1 MFVEIVTP
9 VTYTFILFTGST
21 ERIEAHQVSKR
32 PTSVAGQVLVLQL
45 VVMAVVVMAGAALT
59 IANERSNSDDAAR
72 REVVAVAASIAN
84 EPSTALAVTSADPT
98 TPLQPETERIRAI
111 TGVDFIVVM
120 APDRTR
126 FTHTT
131 PELIGKPFSGNIDRA
146 LAGETFTETYVGSLG
161 PSIRSVT
168 PITGTDGNIVGLV
181 SAGVTRARISDQ
193 FFDGLPVI
201 IGVVLAAFIVAAV
214 GSVLLSRRLRRQT
227 LGMAP
232 DELRTMYEHHDA
244 VLHSIGEGL
253 VVFGRDGN
261 AELVNDEARRLLDL
275 PDGPVRRSDLPE
287 SLQHMESGTVDGELH
302 LTDTRILVV
311 SQDPVIWDDRRLG
324 DVLTIRDRTELQG
337 VMGELDSVRSFAESL
352 RSQAHESA
360 NRLHTVITMVEL
372 GRHSEAVDFA
382 TADLELSQHLIDR
395 LMGSVNEP
403 ALAALLLGKVSQAA
417 EQGVELTITDDTGLD
432 HAGRVTARE
441 LVTLVGNLIDNAI
454 DASKKSDQPWVE
466 VTVRDSATEL
476 VVRVSDSGPGMSADV
491 LQSALTRGYST
502 KADSRGLGLALV
514 SQVVN
519 RYRGT
524 LTSEITYGS
533 VLTATI
539 PTTRSES

>member
-1 MFVEIVTP
+1 M
-9 VTYTFILFTGST
+9 
-21 ERIEAHQVSKR
+21 AKR

-45 VVMAVVVMAGAALT
+45 IVMAVIVFAGGVLT
-59 IANERSNSDDAAR
+59 IINERTNSDEATR
-72 REVVAVAASIAN
+72 REVIAVAASIAN
-84 EPSTALAVTSADPT
+84 EPSTPIAIRSENPSAV
-98 TPLQPETERIRAI
+98 LQPETERIRMI

-131 PELIGKPFSGNIDRA
+131 VDLIGKPFSGNIDRA

-168 PITGTDGNIVGLV
+168 PVTDVNGDIVGLV
-181 SAGVTRARISDQ
+181 SAGVTRDKISDQ
-193 FFDGLPVI
+193 FVSGLPLI
-201 IGVVLAAFIVAAV
+201 IGVVFAAFVVAAI
-214 GSVLLSRRLRRQT
+214 GSVALSRRLRRQT

-232 DELRTMYEHHDA
+232 DELRSMYEHHDA
-244 VLHSIGEGL
+244 VLHSISEGL
-253 VVFGRDGN
+253 LVFGKNGT
-261 AELVNDEARRLLDL
+261 AEIVNDEARRLLDL
-275 PDGPVRRSDLPE
+275 PDGPVRREDLPE
-287 SLQHMESGTVDGELH
+287 SLQHMSSGGELH
-302 LTDTRILVV
+302 LTDTRVLVV
-311 SQDPVIWDDRRLG
+311 NQDPVMWEGRTLG

-337 VMGELDSVRSFAESL
+337 MIGELDSVRSFAESL

-360 NRLHTVITMVEL
+360 NRLHAVITMVEL
-372 GRHSEAVDFA
+372 GRPQEAVEFA

-417 EQGVELTITDDTGLD
+417 EQGVELTITEDTALD
-432 HAGRVTARE
+432 HAGIVTPRE

-454 DASKKSDQPWVE
+454 DASKESEQPWVE
-466 VTVRDSATEL
+466 VTVRDSTSEL
-476 VVRVSDSGPGMSADV
+476 VVRVSDSGPGMPTEV
-491 LQSALTRGYST
+491 LETALTRGYST
-502 KADSRGLGLALV
+502 KSGSRGLGLALV
-514 SQVVN
+514 TQVVT

-524 LTSEITYGS
+524 LTSEVTYGS

-539 PTTRSES
+539 PTEPTT

>member
-1 MFVEIVTP
+1 M
-9 VTYTFILFTGST
+9 
-21 ERIEAHQVSKR
+21 AKR

-45 VVMAVVVMAGAALT
+45 VVMAVIVLAGGILT
-59 IANERSNSDDAAR
+59 IVNERSNSDEATR
-72 REVVAVAASIAN
+72 REVIAIAASIAN
-84 EPSTALAVTSADPT
+84 EPSTPIAIASENPT
-98 TPLQPETERIRAI
+98 ARLQPETERIRVI

-131 PELIGKPFSGNIDRA
+131 VDLIGQPFSGNIDRA

-161 PSIRSVT
+161 PSIRAVT
-168 PITGTDGNIVGLV
+168 PVTDDSGTVVGLV
-181 SAGVTRARISDQ
+181 SAGVTREKISDQ
-193 FFDGLPVI
+193 FVSGLPLI
-201 IGVVLAAFIVAAV
+201 IGVVIAAFVVATI
-214 GSVLLSRRLRRQT
+214 GSVALSRRLRRQT

-232 DELRTMYEHHDA
+232 DELRSMYEHHDA
-244 VLHSIGEGL
+244 VLHSISEGL
-253 VVFGRDGN
+253 LVFGTSDT
-261 AELVNDEARRLLDL
+261 AEIVNDEARRLLDL
-275 PDGPVRRSDLPE
+275 PDGPVRRDDLPE
-287 SLQHMESGTVDGELH
+287 SLQHMTSGGELH
-302 LTDTRILVV
+302 LTDTRVLVV
-311 SQDPVIWDDRRLG
+311 NQDPVMWEGRSLG

-372 GRHSEAVDFA
+372 GRPQEAVEFA

-417 EQGVELTITDDTGLD
+417 EQGVELTITEDTALD
-432 HAGRVTARE
+432 HAGIVTPRE

-454 DASKKSDQPWVE
+454 DASKESEQPWVE

-476 VVRVSDSGPGMSADV
+476 VVRVSDSGPGMPEDV
-491 LQSALTRGYST
+491 LQNALRRGYST
-502 KADSRGLGLALV
+502 KSGSRGLGLALV
-514 SQVVN
+514 TQVVN
-519 RYRGT
+519 RHRGT
-524 LTSEITYGS
+524 LTSEVTYGS

-539 PTTRSES
+539 PVGHTS

>member
-1 MFVEIVTP
+1 MDIVTV
-9 VTYTFILFTGST
+9 VTNTFILFTRTGY
-21 ERIEAHQVSKR
+21 ENEARIMAKR

-45 VVMAVVVMAGAALT
+45 IVMAVIVLAGGILT
-59 IANERSNSDDAAR
+59 IVNERSNSDDATR
-72 REVVAVAASIAN
+72 REVVAIAASIAN
-84 EPSTALAVTSADPT
+84 EPSTPLAIASDDPT
-98 TPLQPETERIRAI
+98 ARLQPETERIRMI

-131 PELIGKPFSGNIDRA
+131 VDLIGRPFSGNIDRA

-161 PSIRSVT
+161 PSIRAVT
-168 PITGTDGNIVGLV
+168 PVTDSTGVIVGLV
-181 SAGVTRARISDQ
+181 SAGVTRDKISDQ
-193 FFDGLPVI
+193 FLAGLPLI
-201 IGVVLAAFIVAAV
+201 IGVVIAAFIVAAG
-214 GSVLLSRRLRRQT
+214 GSVALSRRLRRQT

-232 DELRTMYEHHDA
+232 DELRSMYEHHDA
-244 VLHSIGEGL
+244 VLHSISEGL
-253 VVFGRDGN
+253 LVFGKNDT
-261 AELVNDEARRLLDL
+261 AEIVNDEARRLLDL
-275 PDGPVRRSDLPE
+275 PDGPVRREDLPE
-287 SLQHMESGTVDGELH
+287 SLREKDSGGELH
-302 LTDTRILVV
+302 LTDTRVLVV
-311 SQDPVIWDDRRLG
+311 NRDPVMWEGRSLG

-372 GRHSEAVDFA
+372 GRPQEAVEFA

-417 EQGVELTITDDTGLD
+417 EQGVELTITEDTALD
-432 HAGRVTARE
+432 HAGIVTPRE

-454 DASKKSDQPWVE
+454 DASKESEQPWVE
-466 VTVRDSATEL
+466 VTVRDSASEL
-476 VVRVSDSGPGMSADV
+476 LVRVSDSGPGMPADV
-491 LQSALTRGYST
+491 LRTALTRGYST
-502 KADSRGLGLALV
+502 KSGSRGLGLALV
-514 SQVVN
+514 TQVVN

-524 LTSEITYGS
+524 LTSEVTYGS

-539 PTTRSES
+539 PLGRPS

>member
-1 MFVEIVTP
+1 M
-9 VTYTFILFTGST
+9 
-21 ERIEAHQVSKR
+21 
-32 PTSVAGQVLVLQL
+32 SVAGQVLVLQL
-45 VVMAVVVMAGAALT
+45 VVMAVIVLAGGILT
-59 IANERSNSDDAAR
+59 VINERTNSDDATR
-72 REVVAVAASIAN
+72 REVIAIAASIAN
-84 EPSTALAVTSADPT
+84 EPSTPVAIASPDPT
-98 TPLQPETERIRAI
+98 ALLQPETERIRAV

-131 PELIGKPFSGNIDRA
+131 VELIGLPFSGNIDRA

-161 PSIRSVT
+161 PSIRAVT
-168 PITGTDGNIVGLV
+168 PVTDGGGNIVGLV

-193 FFDGLPVI
+193 FFQGLPLIV
-201 IGVVLAAFIVAAV
+201 GVVLAAFVVATF

-244 VLHSIGEGL
+244 VLHSISEGL
-253 VVFGRDGN
+253 VVFGRGEN
-261 AELVNDEARRLLDL
+261 AEIVNDEARRLLDL
-275 PDGPVRRSDLPE
+275 PDGPVRRTDLPE
-287 SLQHMESGTVDGELH
+287 SLQHMASGVVHGELH
-302 LTDTRILVV
+302 VTDTRVLVV
-311 SQDPVIWDDRRLG
+311 NQDPVMWDDHRLG
-324 DVLTIRDRTELQG
+324 DVLTVRDRTELQS

-372 GRHSEAVDFA
+372 GRPQDAVEFA

-417 EQGVELTITDDTGLD
+417 EQGVELTVTEDTALD
-432 HAGRVTARE
+432 HAGVVTPRE

-454 DASKKSDQPWVE
+454 DASKESEQPWVE
-466 VTVRDSATEL
+466 VTVRDSSTEL
-476 VVRVSDSGPGMSADV
+476 LVRVSDSGQGMPADV
-491 LQSALTRGYST
+491 LKNALTRGYST
-502 KADSRGLGLALV
+502 KAGSRGLGLALV
-514 SQVVN
+514 TQVVS

-524 LTSEITYGS
+524 LTSEVTYGS

-539 PTTRSES
+539 PMGSAS

>member
-1 MFVEIVTP
+1 M
-9 VTYTFILFTGST
+9 
-21 ERIEAHQVSKR
+21 
-32 PTSVAGQVLVLQL
+32 SVAGQVLVLQL
-45 VVMAVVVMAGAALT
+45 IVMAVIVLAGAILT
-59 IANERSNSDDAAR
+59 IVNERDNSDDATR
-72 REVVAVAASIAN
+72 REVVAIAASIAN
-84 EPSTALAVTSADPT
+84 EPSTPVAIAAEDPT
-98 TPLQPETERIRAI
+98 ALLQPETERIRMV

-131 PELIGKPFSGNIDRA
+131 VDLIGKPFSGNIDRA

-161 PSIRSVT
+161 PSIRAVT
-168 PITGTDGNIVGLV
+168 PVTDTDGAVVGLV
-181 SAGVTRARISDQ
+181 SAGVTRAKISDQ
-193 FFDGLPVI
+193 FFKGLPLI
-201 IGVVLAAFIVAAV
+201 IGVVLAAFVVATI

-244 VLHSIGEGL
+244 VLHSISEGL
-253 VVFGRDGN
+253 VVFDKNGT
-261 AELVNDEARRLLDL
+261 AEIVNDEARRLLDL
-275 PDGPVRRSDLPE
+275 PDGPVRREDLPE
-287 SLQHMESGTVDGELH
+287 SLQHMSSDTAGELH
-302 LTDTRILVV
+302 LTDTRVLVV
-311 SQDPVIWDDRRLG
+311 NQDPVLWGGYRLG

-372 GRHSEAVDFA
+372 GRPDEAVEFA

-395 LMGSVNEP
+395 LMASVGEP

-417 EQGVELTITDDTGLD
+417 EQGVELTVTEDTALD
-432 HAGRVTARE
+432 HAGVLTPRE

-454 DASKKSDQPWVE
+454 DASKEAEQPWVE

-476 VVRVSDSGPGMSADV
+476 LVRVSDSGPGMPADV
-491 LQSALTRGYST
+491 LRTALTRGYST
-502 KADSRGLGLALV
+502 KAGSRGIGLALV
-514 SQVVN
+514 TQVVN
-519 RYRGT
+519 RYRGM
-524 LTSEITYGS
+524 LTSEVTYGS

-539 PTTRSES
+539 PFGSAS